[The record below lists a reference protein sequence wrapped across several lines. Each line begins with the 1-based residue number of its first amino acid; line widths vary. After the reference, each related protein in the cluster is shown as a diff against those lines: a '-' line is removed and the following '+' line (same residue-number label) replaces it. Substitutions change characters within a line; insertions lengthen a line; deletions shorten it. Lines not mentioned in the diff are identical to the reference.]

1 MPACSICRHRERD
14 AIDTAIVSGK
24 SQRDLARIFD
34 VSRDSILRHS
44 RHLPTIIARS
54 NEATVLTHSDD
65 LVGQIASL
73 EEDAKRVQETAVESK
88 DHRVVLAAI
97 RERTRLIELRAK
109 IAGQIRPSQVN
120 VLNLNVD
127 EETAKRAMQAYLA
140 KTHRPEL
147 AS

>member
-1 MPACSICRHRERD
+1 MPACSICRNRERD
-14 AIDTAIVSGK
+14 AIDRAIVAGK
-24 SQRDLARIFD
+24 SQRDLARIFS
-34 VSRDSILRHS
+34 VSRDAILRHS
-44 RHLPTIIARS
+44 RHLPTVIAKS
-54 NEATVLTHSDD
+54 SEATVLTHSDD
-65 LVGQIASL
+65 LVGQIANL
-73 EEDAKRVQETAVESK
+73 EEAAKRVQEEAK
-88 DHRVVLAAI
+88 DARIVLAAI